1 MNELE
6 RSNYLAHYGVVGM
19 KWGVRRTP
27 EQLGRASSKKSNK
40 RPFISITVNKGAKK
54 TESRKEAKAKA
65 KAAKRNPRADMS
77 DDQLS
82 AEVKRLRLE
91 SEHKRLI
98 ADLYPQK
105 QSVIKK
111 LVTDAAINTGRLALN
126 KIGENIVNNA
136 FKEKF
141 NPKDYEI
148 DDVSKA
154 DPKKL
159 KKALEYKR
167 DQTAYARMT
176 EAKKNSGGEKDSSG
190 PKKSSSGPKK
200 YKVSRSSVAAKQ
212 ARTSSSGNPWG
223 VRNRRADRYKT
234 QADRR
239 QDIWPFGP
247 PSTKPVGR
255 RTAKQAEIKQQ
266 KKQKKALDRTL
277 QTERELQKK
286 WLRNL
291 GG

>member
-27 EQLGRASSKKSNK
+27 EQLGRAEAKRSGK

-98 ADLYPQK
+98 TDLYPQK

-167 DQTAYARMT
+167 NQEAYTRIT
-176 EAKKNSGGEKDSSG
+176 KKDSGDS
-190 PKKSSSGPKK
+190 KKAPGPKK
-200 YKVSRSSVAAKQ
+200 YKVSRSSVAAKRARSTASSDPWEIRTRRSDRHKSQ
-212 ARTSSSGNPWG
+212 AQRVGEM
-223 VRNRRADRYKT
+223 
-234 QADRR
+234 
-239 QDIWPFGP
+239 WPFGP
-247 PSTKPVGR
+247 PSTKPTGR
-255 RTAKQAEIKQQ
+255 RAARQAEMKQQ
-266 KKQKKALDRTL
+266 KKQKKALVRTL
-277 QTERELQKK
+277 QTERELQEK

>member
-1 MNELE
+1 
-6 RSNYLAHYGVVGM
+6 
-19 KWGVRRTP
+19 
-27 EQLGRASSKKSNK
+27 
-40 RPFISITVNKGAKK
+40 
-54 TESRKEAKAKA
+54 
-65 KAAKRNPRADMS
+65 MS

-82 AEVKRLRLE
+82 SEVKRLRLE
-91 SEHKRLI
+91 SEHKRLM

-111 LVTDAAINTGRLALN
+111 LVTDATINTGRMALN

-167 DQTAYARMT
+167 DQTAYTRMT
-176 EAKKNSGGEKDSSG
+176 EAKK
-190 PKKSSSGPKK
+190 
-200 YKVSRSSVAAKQ
+200 
-212 ARTSSSGNPWG
+212 
-223 VRNRRADRYKT
+223 
-234 QADRR
+234 
-239 QDIWPFGP
+239 
-247 PSTKPVGR
+247 
-255 RTAKQAEIKQQ
+255 
-266 KKQKKALDRTL
+266 KKQEK
-277 QTERELQKK
+277 
-286 WLRNL
+286 NL

>member
-1 MNELE
+1 MNDLE

-27 EQLGRASSKKSNK
+27 EQLGRAAAKRSGK
-40 RPFISITVNKGAKK
+40 RPFISITINKGAKK
-54 TESRKEAKAKA
+54 PSSKTVAKAKKG
-65 KAAKRNPRADMS
+65 KADKRNPRANMT

-82 AEVKRLRLE
+82 SEVKRLRLE
-91 SEHKRLI
+91 SEHKRLM
-98 ADLYPQK
+98 ADLYPKK
-105 QSVIKK
+105 QSIIKK

-141 NPKDYEI
+141 NPKDYDI
-148 DDVSKA
+148 KDVSKA

-167 DQTAYARMT
+167 DQAAYTRIT
-176 EAKKNSGGEKDSSG
+176 EAAEKKGSS
-190 PKKSSSGPKK
+190 KSSPGPKK
-200 YKVSRSSVAAKQ
+200 YKVSRSSIAAKQ
-212 ARTSSSGNPWG
+212 AKTSSSGNPWG
-223 VRNRRADRYKT
+223 VRNRRADRHKPKT
-234 QADRR
+234 
-239 QDIWPFGP
+239 
-247 PSTKPVGR
+247 STKPVGR
-255 RTAKQAEIKQQ
+255 RTARQAEIKQQ

-286 WLRNL
+286 WMRNL

>member
-6 RSNYLAHYGVVGM
+6 RANYLAHYGVVGM

-27 EQLGRASSKKSNK
+27 AQLGRASSKKSSK

-65 KAAKRNPRADMS
+65 KADKRNPRADMS

-126 KIGENIVNNA
+126 KIGENIINNA

-167 DQTAYARMT
+167 DQAAYTRIT
-176 EAKKNSGGEKDSSG
+176 EADKKGSS
-190 PKKSSSGPKK
+190 KSSPGPKK

-212 ARTSSSGNPWG
+212 AKTSSSGDPWG
-223 VRNRRADRYKT
+223 VRNRRADRYKS

-255 RTAKQAEIKQQ
+255 RTARHAEMKQQ
-266 KKQKKALDRTL
+266 KKQQKALDRSR
-277 QTERELQKK
+277 QTELELQRK
-286 WLRNL
+286 WMRNL

>member
-1 MNELE
+1 MNDLE

-40 RPFISITVNKGAKK
+40 RPFISLTINKGAKK

-98 ADLYPQK
+98 SDLYPQK

-148 DDVSKA
+148 NDVSKA

-167 DQTAYARMT
+167 DQAAYTRMT
-176 EAKKNSGGEKDSSG
+176 KPKDDAPSPA
-190 PKKSSSGPKK
+190 PKQSSSGPKK
-200 YKVSRSSVAAKQ
+200 YKVSRSSIVAKRAQ
-212 ARTSSSGNPWG
+212 RASASDPWS
-223 VRNRRADRYKT
+223 VRNRRSDRHKS
-234 QADRR
+234 QAQRVGEM
-239 QDIWPFGP
+239 WPFGP

-255 RTAKQAEIKQQ
+255 RTARQAEMKQQ
-266 KKQKKALDRTL
+266 KKQQNALNRSR
-277 QTERELQKK
+277 QTELELQRK

>member
-27 EQLGRASSKKSNK
+27 AQLGRASSKKSNK
-40 RPFISITVNKGAKK
+40 RPFVSITINKGAKK

-82 AEVKRLRLE
+82 SEVKRLRLE
-91 SEHKRLI
+91 SEHKRLV

-111 LVTDAAINTGRLALN
+111 LVTDAAINTGRMALN

-167 DQTAYARMT
+167 NQEAYT
-176 EAKKNSGGEKDSSG
+176 KITKTKKDSGDS
-190 PKKSSSGPKK
+190 KKAPGPKK
-200 YKVSRSSVAAKQ
+200 YKVSKSSVAAKRAQ
-212 ARTSSSGNPWG
+212 SSADSDPWS
-223 VRNRRADRYKT
+223 VRNRRSDRHKT
-234 QADRR
+234 QSQMRSEM
-239 QDIWPFGP
+239 WPFSP
-247 PSTKPVGR
+247 PSTKPTGR
-255 RTAKQAEIKQQ
+255 RAARQAEMKQQ
-266 KKQKKALDRTL
+266 KKQQKALDRSL
-277 QTERELQKK
+277 QTERELQRK
-286 WLRNL
+286 WMRNL

>member
-1 MNELE
+1 MNDLE

-40 RPFISITVNKGAKK
+40 RPFISLTINKGAKK

-98 ADLYPQK
+98 TDLYPQK
-105 QSVIKK
+105 QSTIKK
-111 LVTDAAINTGRLALN
+111 LVTDAVINTGRLALN

-148 DDVSKA
+148 DDVAKA

-167 DQTAYARMT
+167 DQTAYTRMT
-176 EAKKNSGGEKDSSG
+176 EAKKKGSS
-190 PKKSSSGPKK
+190 KSSPGPKK

-212 ARTSSSGNPWG
+212 AKTSSSGDPWG
-223 VRNRRADRYKT
+223 VRNRRADRHKS

-239 QDIWPFGP
+239 QDIWPLSP
-247 PSTKPVGR
+247 PSTKPTGR
-255 RTAKQAEIKQQ
+255 RAARQAEMKQQ
-266 KKQKKALDRTL
+266 KKQQKALDRSR
-277 QTERELQKK
+277 QTELELQRK
-286 WLRNL
+286 WMRNL

>member
-1 MNELE
+1 MNDLE

-40 RPFISITVNKGAKK
+40 RPFVSITINKGAKR

-82 AEVKRLRLE
+82 SEVKRLRLE
-91 SEHKRLI
+91 SEHKRLV

-111 LVTDAAINTGRLALN
+111 LVTDAAINIGRMALN

-167 DQTAYARMT
+167 DQTAYTRMT
-176 EAKKNSGGEKDSSG
+176 EAKKDSGGS
-190 PKKSSSGPKK
+190 KKAPGPKK
-200 YKVSRSSVAAKQ
+200 YKVSRSSVAAKR
-212 ARTSSSGNPWG
+212 ARDASSSDPWS
-223 VRNRRADRYKT
+223 VRNRRSDRYKT
-234 QADRR
+234 QSQMRSEM
-239 QDIWPFGP
+239 WPFGP
-247 PSTKPVGR
+247 PSTKPTGR
-255 RTAKQAEIKQQ
+255 RAARQAEMKQQ
-266 KKQKKALDRTL
+266 KKQQKALDRSR
-277 QTERELQKK
+277 QTELELQRK
-286 WLRNL
+286 WMRNL

>member
-1 MNELE
+1 MNDLE

-82 AEVKRLRLE
+82 SEIKRLRLE
-91 SEHKRLI
+91 SEHKRLL

-141 NPKDYEI
+141 KPEDYEF

-154 DPKKL
+154 DPEKL

-167 DQTAYARMT
+167 NQTAYTRMT

-200 YKVSRSSVAAKQ
+200 YKVSRSSVAAKR
-212 ARTSSSGNPWG
+212 ARSTASSDPWG
-223 VRNRRADRYKT
+223 VRNRRSDRHKS
-234 QADRR
+234 QAQRVGEM
-239 QDIWPFGP
+239 WPFGP

-255 RTAKQAEIKQQ
+255 RTARQAEMKQQ
-266 KKQKKALDRTL
+266 KKQQNALNRSR
-277 QTERELQKK
+277 QTELELQRK

>member
-1 MNELE
+1 MNDLE

-40 RPFISITVNKGAKK
+40 RPFISLTINKGAKK

-98 ADLYPQK
+98 TDLYPQK

-111 LVTDAAINTGRLALN
+111 LVTAAAINTGRLALN

-167 DQTAYARMT
+167 DQTAYTRMT
-176 EAKKNSGGEKDSSG
+176 EAKKKGSS
-190 PKKSSSGPKK
+190 KSSPGPKK

-212 ARTSSSGNPWG
+212 AKTSSSGDPWG
-223 VRNRRADRYKT
+223 VRNRRADRHKS

-239 QDIWPFGP
+239 QDIWPLSP
-247 PSTKPVGR
+247 PSTKPTGR
-255 RTAKQAEIKQQ
+255 RAARQAEIKQQ
-266 KKQKKALDRTL
+266 KKQQKALDSSL